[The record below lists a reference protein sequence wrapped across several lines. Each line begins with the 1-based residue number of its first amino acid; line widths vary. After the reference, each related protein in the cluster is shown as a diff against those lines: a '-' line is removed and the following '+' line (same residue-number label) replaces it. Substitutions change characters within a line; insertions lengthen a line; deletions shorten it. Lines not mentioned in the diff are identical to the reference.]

1 MLYSSSTEA
10 YVILSVSIEYR
21 RWENRDYRMKK
32 DWRIYSLRADFN
44 GLAAKLG
51 VDPVV
56 VRIMRNRGLTEEQDY
71 ENFLYGTLNSAHSP
85 EKMLDMELGVDI
97 ISASIDEG
105 ENIRV
110 VGDYDVDGVTST
122 YILYDAIKNLGGNVS
137 YDIPHRV
144 RDGYGMNVRI
154 VEDAYND
161 GVSTIITCDNGIA
174 AVDAVAKAK
183 ELGMTVVI
191 TDHHEIPPV
200 LPDADAII
208 DPHQEGDDYPFKDI
222 CGAMVAYKFVSLLY
236 RERGESLGAR
246 KYLGELALATNC
258 DIMPL
263 INENRIFVREG
274 MKELKDAPS
283 LGLKALIDELSLG
296 GKVINEY
303 HLGFVIGPTINA
315 AGKLGDAKDAL
326 ELLLSEDEDF
336 AKRRSEELH
345 VLNESRK
352 SQTEQGAERA
362 VAEIRQEE
370 IDGDLQPV
378 DKVLVVYIPGINEGI
393 AGIIAGRLKERFY
406 RPTIVF
412 TDTESDP
419 DILKG
424 SGRSIEA
431 YNMFEKIN
439 EHRDMTVKFGG
450 HPLAAGLSIKRE
462 DLASFR
468 ECLNRDSGLEY
479 RDFVEKL
486 MIDVP
491 MPMSYAS
498 MNLAEQLE
506 SLAPFG
512 KSNDKPLF
520 AEQDM
525 EILGYEIYGRNMN
538 VMNLKVRSTSGSVH
552 ELKFFRPEEFVERIN
567 KWFNASDCDKMKNG
581 IRTGCKI
588 DIAYEVGI
596 NEYNGITKMQL
607 LLREYE
613 KA

>member
-1 MLYSSSTEA
+1 
-10 YVILSVSIEYR
+10 
-21 RWENRDYRMKK
+21 
-32 DWRIYSLRADFN
+32 
-44 GLAAKLG
+44 
-51 VDPVV
+51 
-56 VRIMRNRGLTEEQDY
+56 
-71 ENFLYGTLNSAHSP
+71 
-85 EKMLDMELGVDI
+85 
-97 ISASIDEG
+97 
-105 ENIRV
+105 
-110 VGDYDVDGVTST
+110 
-122 YILYDAIKNLGGNVS
+122 
-137 YDIPHRV
+137 
-144 RDGYGMNVRI
+144 
-154 VEDAYND
+154 
-161 GVSTIITCDNGIA
+161 
-174 AVDAVAKAK
+174 
-183 ELGMTVVI
+183 
-191 TDHHEIPPV
+191 
-200 LPDADAII
+200 
-208 DPHQEGDDYPFKDI
+208 
-222 CGAMVAYKFVSLLY
+222 
-236 RERGESLGAR
+236 
-246 KYLGELALATNC
+246 
-258 DIMPL
+258 
-263 INENRIFVREG
+263 
-274 MKELKDAPS
+274 
-283 LGLKALIDELSLG
+283 
-296 GKVINEY
+296 
-303 HLGFVIGPTINA
+303 
-315 AGKLGDAKDAL
+315 
-326 ELLLSEDEDF
+326 
-336 AKRRSEELH
+336 
-345 VLNESRK
+345 
-352 SQTEQGAERA
+352 
-362 VAEIRQEE
+362 
-370 IDGDLQPV
+370 
-378 DKVLVVYIPGINEGI
+378 
-393 AGIIAGRLKERFY
+393 
-406 RPTIVF
+406 
-412 TDTESDP
+412 
-419 DILKG
+419 
-424 SGRSIEA
+424 GRSIEA

-552 ELKFFRPEEFVERIN
+552 ELKFFRPEEFEERIN